1 MSWFLPIYLWGVVV
15 SSVVNNTKS
24 LLALWY
30 AYSEDKEF
38 YNKFMEREMSG
49 KAMFFGR
56 NILKTFIPIYNIIH
70 PINLIL
76 KSRIPNIFHPVK
88 SIKNNIKKYYDVWK
102 NKEMKR
108 ILKEENT
115 SKTTKVKG
123 NVNVNGKDI
132 LNKEKEFKNKTAKKE
147 EEKMKESK
155 KPEVIKPKKTVQ
167 TKNINDEKMRMLRSK
182 YNELKMQYEAKKR
195 NGASN
200 AELNTIARQM
210 NLIVSEVE
218 KVRNGKSNQVQTQT
232 NTVRAC
238 NNETVFALRN
248 RYNALNRQ
256 YQRLKTSGASH
267 EELNKIVKEMNQIV
281 DLVNVKVEKTK
292 LPVIK
297 PASELTTDER
307 SYEETLSE
315 LENIRDEVIQR
326 YNRESRKANPSDVV
340 LKSLS
345 DEIKKL
351 DDGIDVLKRNRSAVL
366 NKKNN

>member
-1 MSWFLPIYLWGVVV
+1 MSWFLPIYLWGVVI
-15 SSVVNNTKS
+15 SSIVNNTKS

-38 YNKFMEREMSG
+38 FDKFMQRETSG
-49 KAMFFGR
+49 KVMFFGR
-56 NILKTFIPIYNIIH
+56 NILKTFIPIYNIVH

-76 KSRIPNIFHPVK
+76 KSRIPNIFHPIK
-88 SIKNNIKKYYDVWK
+88 SIKNNTKRYYDVWK

-123 NVNVNGKDI
+123 NVNVNGKDVV
-132 LNKEKEFKNKTAKKE
+132 NVQKEFKNKTSKKE

-167 TKNINDEKMRMLRSK
+167 TKNIDEEKMRMLRSK
-182 YNELKMQYEAKKR
+182 YNELKMQYEARKR

-200 AELNTIARQM
+200 AELNRIVKQM
-210 NLIVSEVE
+210 NLIVSEAE
-218 KVRNGKSNQVQTQT
+218 NVRNNKSSQVKTQT

-238 NNETVFALRN
+238 NDDTIEAFKN

-256 YQRLKTSGASH
+256 YQRLKASGASR
-267 EELNKIVKEMNQIV
+267 EELNKIAKEMNQIV
-281 DLVNVKVEKTK
+281 DIVNVRVEKTK

-307 SYEETLSE
+307 SYDETLTE

-326 YNRESRKANPSDVV
+326 YNRESRKANKNEIV

-351 DDGIDVLKRNRSAVL
+351 DDGIEVLKRNRNAVL
-366 NKKNN
+366 NKMNN